1 MTKPMNV
8 SSNGLGIS
16 EALQATEQIALEA
29 GLEKK
34 ETLHLRLLAEEL
46 FGMLRSV
53 VGDLEAQYTCDAQGK
68 SFALHMKGTVSMTV
82 EMKENLIALS
92 ASGQNAAAK
101 GFMGKIRDMI
111 ATALLPTNEGPSL
124 LAMGLMSMGSPMG
137 YRVGSGGYEW
147 SMIQYKAG
155 VEGKASEDD
164 GAQIACDELEKSI
177 VANIADDVKV
187 SVKGSDVEIIVYKA
201 FS

>member
-1 MTKPMNV
+1 MAKPMNV

-68 SFALHMKGTVSMTV
+68 SFALHMKGTVPMTV
-82 EMKENLIALS
+82 ETKENLIALS

-124 LAMGLMSMGSPMG
+124 LAMGLMSMGSPTG

-147 SMIQYKAG
+147 SMLQYKTG
-155 VEGKASEDD
+155 VEGKAAEDD

-177 VANIADDVKV
+177 VASIADDVKV

>member
-1 MTKPMNV
+1 MAKPMNV

-82 EMKENLIALS
+82 ETKENLIALS

-124 LAMGLMSMGSPMG
+124 LAMGLMSMGSPTG

-147 SMIQYKAG
+147 SMLQYKTG
-155 VEGKASEDD
+155 VEGKAAEDD